1 MRTEVLTFR
10 AADQRG
16 CGELTAADIAVAL
29 RLQGLEVPADLP
41 QIWSRVDINQCGKVN
56 LIEFVAATMEPRVF
70 CEPTLFKA
78 AFRVLDADGDGWI
91 TQADIEAL
99 LHEGPLRAETARAI
113 LRSAEPDAHG
123 RVGFAA
129 FCSAMLPADV
139 DTSIAVKVADYVA
152 MSFV

>member
-1 MRTEVLTFR
+1 M
-10 AADQRG
+10 
-16 CGELTAADIAVAL
+16 
-29 RLQGLEVPADLP
+29 
-41 QIWSRVDINQCGKVN
+41 
-56 LIEFVAATMEPRVF
+56 
-70 CEPTLFKA
+70 
-78 AFRVLDADGDGWI
+78 
-91 TQADIEAL
+91 
-99 LHEGPLRAETARAI
+99 RAETARAI

>member
-1 MRTEVLTFR
+1 MGRKVSR
-10 AADQRG
+10 AQ
-16 CGELTAADIAVAL
+16 THL
-29 RLQGLEVPADLP
+29 RNCLQ
-41 QIWSRVDINQCGKVN
+41 
-56 LIEFVAATMEPRVF
+56 
-70 CEPTLFKA
+70 
-78 AFRVLDADGDGWI
+78 
-91 TQADIEAL
+91 
-99 LHEGPLRAETARAI
+99 GPLRAETARAI